1 VRSQAAKALG
11 EQCDS
16 RAFEPLVAALDD
28 DLAAPSA
35 ALALMRLGDERAIRP
50 LIECLDPAK
59 SLRLQS
65 AAVRALAGLGG
76 AGVLDRLIDVARDED
91 RDPGV
96 RQAAQAEVARLS
108 RVAETGPNPMLLWAL
123 GVALI
128 AAALVAAAT
137 IGPLAGV
144 PLVAGALIALVAR
157 FRATRGTSGEDGGGW
172 GFDSPGWGDGGGA
185 DGGGGDGGSC

>member
-76 AGVLDRLIDVARDED
+76 AGVLDRLIDVHATKTGIQGCAR
-91 RDPGV
+91 R
-96 RQAAQAEVARLS
+96 RRRRSHA
-108 RVAETGPNPMLLWAL
+108 
-123 GVALI
+123 
-128 AAALVAAAT
+128 
-137 IGPLAGV
+137 
-144 PLVAGALIALVAR
+144 
-157 FRATRGTSGEDGGGW
+157 FRGLRKQGRIRC
-172 GFDSPGWGDGGGA
+172 
-185 DGGGGDGGSC
+185 SCGHSVWP